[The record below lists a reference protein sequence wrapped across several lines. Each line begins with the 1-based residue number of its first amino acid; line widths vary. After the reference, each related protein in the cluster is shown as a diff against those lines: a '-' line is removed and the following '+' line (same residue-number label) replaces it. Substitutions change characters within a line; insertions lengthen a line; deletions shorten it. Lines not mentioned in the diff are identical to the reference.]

1 MDFSLTDNLDLKVE
15 DGMIGTQID
24 GETTMLQAFFTDAR
38 VQNQRGYWLDVQM
51 CELWQ
56 YDQKRLVNETVNN
69 INETAKEIA
78 DSLVLGG
85 LYKRIETS
93 ASIIDNVLTLN
104 IKAYDDKNLIVNRKF
119 AI

>member
-1 MDFSLTDNLDLKVE
+1 MDFLLEDNLDLKVE
-15 DGMIGTQID
+15 DGVIGTQID

-51 CELWQ
+51 SELWQ

-69 INETAKEIA
+69 ISETAKEIA
-78 DSLVLGG
+78 DSLVLSG

-93 ASIIDNVLTLN
+93 ASIIDNILTLE

>member
-1 MDFSLTDNLDLKVE
+1 MDLLLGDDLDLKIE
-15 DGMIGTQID
+15 DGTFGTQVN

-38 VQNQRGYWLDVQM
+38 VKKHRGYWLDIKM
-51 CELWQ
+51 SEIWQ
-56 YDQKRLVNETVNN
+56 YDQKRLTNETVNN

-78 DSLVLGG
+78 DALVVDG

-93 ASIIDNVLTLN
+93 ASIKNGILTLD
-104 IKAYDDKNLIVNRKF
+104 IKAYDNKNLVVDRKF

>member
-1 MDFSLTDNLDLKVE
+1 MDFLLTDNLDLKVE
-15 DGMIGTQID
+15 DGIIGTQVD

-38 VQNQRGYWLDVQM
+38 VKKQRGYWIDIQM
-51 CELWQ
+51 SEIWQ
-56 YDQKRLVNETVNN
+56 YDQKRLTNETVNN

-78 DSLVLGG
+78 DALVLDG

-104 IKAYDDKNLIVNRKF
+104 IKAYDNKNLVFDRKF